1 MNKTV
6 KTIAWIC
13 LVLGLLGTAVDAGVV
28 IYGRQMRNQAQAA
41 FEAGEIPVLGRRFND
56 ANKDGDT
63 NRRDLEREDFDR
75 DSRTPLG
82 RMMDGRDGIDNF
94 SNLQRFSPMM
104 GSSSFGRSGLGS
116 LVLMFIS
123 GPILAVIGAVIL
135 IVNREPKAV
144 EVVEQKEKKAKSKKA

>member
-28 IYGRQMRNQAQAA
+28 LYGQQMRNQAREA
-41 FEAGEIPVLGRRFND
+41 FEAGEIPATGRRFND
-56 ANKDGDT
+56 ANKDGEI
-63 NRRDLEREDFDR
+63 NREDLEGKDSDRENRSSLGEMLEGRSGSARFLNSLR
-75 DSRTPLG
+75 LSRG
-82 RMMDGRDGIDNF
+82 MR
-94 SNLQRFSPMM
+94 
-104 GSSSFGRSGLGS
+104 SSSFGRSGLGS
-116 LVLMFIS
+116 LALMFIS